1 MNIQDFDILNA
12 ILNSSYTTQRDLV
25 KLTAYSLGTVNKCLK
40 NLKKSGYLNEENN
53 PTDKTRQ
60 LLREH
65 TPEKAIILAAGYG
78 MRMVPINTETPKG
91 LLKVHG
97 EPLIERLIAQLH
109 QVNITDI
116 YVVVGFMKEQYEYLI
131 DAFGVKL
138 IVNTEYS
145 TRNNLYSLN
154 LASDHLENAYVIPCD
169 LWCSYNPF
177 RQFELFSWYMVNDKL
192 VTNSN
197 VRVNRKQEL
206 IITSEHE
213 PGNSMLGISY
223 ITKADAA
230 LLKKKLTE
238 YSSSSKYDT
247 AFWELALYGKSKLT
261 VQAKLVSHTDV
272 IEINTYEQLR
282 EIDSNSGNLKSDA
295 IETAANAL
303 NVDMSEIKD
312 ISVLKKGMTNR
323 SFLFTCRGQ
332 KYIMRIPGEGTEYLI
347 NRKNEAL
354 VYNTINN
361 KSICDDIIYINA
373 DNGYKITKF
382 IENTRVCD
390 PYNDADVC
398 ACMKKLRE
406 FHSYKIIV
414 PHRFDLFKQIDFYE
428 SLWGEHHSIYR
439 DYYQTKKN
447 VLSLRPYVEAHVTAE
462 YLTHIDAVPDN
473 FLFESDASGK
483 ETVRLIDWEYAS
495 MQDQHVDIAMFVI
508 YSFYDKA
515 KADRIIDIYFEGKCD
530 LHTRIKIYCYI
541 AICGLLW
548 SNWCEYKRNLGVD
561 FGEYSLKQY
570 RYAKEFFKIARNE
583 INKAGE
589 NNA

>member
-213 PGNSMLGISY
+213 PGNSLRRGNCGN
-223 ITKADAA
+223 ADAV
-230 LLKKKLTE
+230 L
-238 YSSSSKYDT
+238 
-247 AFWELALYGKSKLT
+247 
-261 VQAKLVSHTDV
+261 
-272 IEINTYEQLR
+272 LR
-282 EIDSNSGNLKSDA
+282 EPDLGTGN
-295 IETAANAL
+295 
-303 NVDMSEIKD
+303 
-312 ISVLKKGMTNR
+312 G
-323 SFLFTCRGQ
+323 
-332 KYIMRIPGEGTEYLI
+332 
-347 NRKNEAL
+347 
-354 VYNTINN
+354 
-361 KSICDDIIYINA
+361 
-373 DNGYKITKF
+373 
-382 IENTRVCD
+382 
-390 PYNDADVC
+390 
-398 ACMKKLRE
+398 
-406 FHSYKIIV
+406 
-414 PHRFDLFKQIDFYE
+414 
-428 SLWGEHHSIYR
+428 
-439 DYYQTKKN
+439 
-447 VLSLRPYVEAHVTAE
+447 
-462 YLTHIDAVPDN
+462 
-473 FLFESDASGK
+473 
-483 ETVRLIDWEYAS
+483 
-495 MQDQHVDIAMFVI
+495 
-508 YSFYDKA
+508 
-515 KADRIIDIYFEGKCD
+515 
-530 LHTRIKIYCYI
+530 
-541 AICGLLW
+541 
-548 SNWCEYKRNLGVD
+548 
-561 FGEYSLKQY
+561 
-570 RYAKEFFKIARNE
+570 
-583 INKAGE
+583 
-589 NNA
+589 